1 MNQQSE
7 DAKTAEETEEV
18 GASGSVLRFVEDHG
32 ALLALGV
39 VALGLVL
46 RLSGF
51 FGWWLNPDEGIY
63 YSTLTQPSAE
73 SFWAEVGLQAHP
85 PLYFVILRGVGYLT
99 KTFAGLRFIAL
110 ASGCVAIYAFVL
122 VGREMG
128 GHEMGGKG
136 ARGWLTGLTAGLLLA
151 VSPRAIAL
159 SQLIRP
165 YMFLVALLACALYAL
180 LRYLRQPRAGL
191 LVMYAACA
199 TAAVLTHYSAM
210 LALGAMGL
218 LVVVDGGRRGFIRRE
233 WLRLLSVQ
241 AVPALTIVALYVLHL
256 RTLMSLD
263 TADNATEGWLGAYMI
278 RDAGDVWFSI
288 MGFHAM
294 LVGETLAAS
303 AAILTLVALG
313 LAVCKRAWTI
323 LTIGTAAMLIAAAGA
338 AAMLYPFGATRHT
351 AWLLVFVTPVLA
363 WALTMMF
370 TSGRRLAG
378 ASAVMLAGLWLG
390 GSSLGGLLGADSMP
404 PEISEHVLQQGH
416 LDAMSEVL
424 DPQTAPSVVF
434 MSTETYQLLMPLYT
448 SERESAQRSGDGV
461 LVHFEWGTR
470 DVIVIPT
477 RDFTVLPDQVGY
489 PNHLYTVAQKAA
501 VDFPGIGLQGV
512 GSVLV
517 LAGGWRSQ
525 GMADLA
531 ELAGGAEPLGS
542 TLSVPG
548 LIAVELDMAAY
559 LRVLSGDRR

>member
-1 MNQQSE
+1 MNQRSE
-7 DAKTAEETEEV
+7 DAKV
-18 GASGSVLRFVEDHG
+18 GSITRFVEEHG
-32 ALLALGV
+32 KLLALGV
-39 VALGLVL
+39 VAVGLAL

-63 YSTLTQPSAE
+63 YSTVTQVSVRN
-73 SFWAEVGLQAHP
+73 FWTEVGFQAHP
-85 PLYFVILRGVGYLT
+85 PLYFVILRGVGSLT
-99 KTFAGLRFIAL
+99 KTFAGLRCVAL
-110 ASGCVAIYAFVL
+110 VSGCVAIYAFVL
-122 VGREMG
+122 AGREMG
-128 GHEMGGKG
+128 GPG
-136 ARGWLTGLTAGLLLA
+136 ARGWLTGLTSGLLLA

-210 LALGAMGL
+210 LALGAMGV
-218 LVVVDGGRRGFIRRE
+218 LVIVDGARRGFARPE
-233 WLRLLSVQ
+233 WLRLLAIQV
-241 AVPALTIVALYVLHL
+241 VPALTIVTLYVVHL
-256 RTLMSLD
+256 RNLMSL
-263 TADNATEGWLGAYMI
+263 AGAENATEGWLGAYMI
-278 RDAGDVWFSI
+278 RGVGDAWLSM
-288 MGFHAM
+288 MGFHSM
-294 LVGETLAAS
+294 LVGEALAAS
-303 AAILTLVALG
+303 AALLTLAALG
-313 LAVCKRAWTI
+313 LAVWRRAWTT
-323 LTIGTAAMLIAAAGA
+323 LTIGAAGMLIAAAA
-338 AAMLYPFGATRHT
+338 AAAVLYPFGATRHT

-363 WALTMMF
+363 WVLTMMF

-378 ASAVMLAGLWLG
+378 VSAVVLAGLWLG
-390 GSSLGGLLGADSMP
+390 GGSGLGGLLGADSMP

-416 LDAMSEVL
+416 LDAMSEAL
-424 DPQTAPSVVF
+424 DPQAAPSVVF

-448 SERESAQRSGDGV
+448 SEREAARRSSDGV
-461 LVHFEWGTR
+461 LLHFEWGTR

-477 RDFTVLPDQVGY
+477 RDFTALPDQVGY

-501 VDFPGIGLQGV
+501 VDFPSIGLEHV
-512 GSVLV
+512 NSILV

-525 GMADLA
+525 GMSDLA
-531 ELAGGAEPLGS
+531 DMAGGTESLGS

-559 LRVLSGDRR
+559 VRVLLGDQP